1 MNLKKPNKKEIAKA
15 LGVSRSLLYY
25 QHKMQEKDFLLKQE
39 IEKTLRMFPSYGHKR
54 LALYLK
60 INKKRILRVM
70 HIFGIKPYRRRG
82 KKWRKS
88 KKKELEP
95 YLNLLLAEFPK
106 NPGHIWVS
114 DFTYFVWKKKNIYL
128 ATIMDLF
135 SREIVGFSVMTNHS
149 VQLVMNA
156 LLSAVHKH
164 PIAGILHSDQG
175 SEYLSKDYVEL
186 AESLGIRLSM
196 SHVASPWENG
206 YQESFYSQFKV
217 DLGDPGRFETL
228 GELVYEIYRAVWK
241 YNNERIHTA
250 LKMPPIQFVNQ
261 FLIVESVSKER
272 GILTN

>member
-1 MNLKKPNKKEIAKA
+1 MNLKKANKKEIAKA

-25 QHKMQEKDFLLKQE
+25 RHKMQEKDFLLKQE
-39 IEKTLRMFPSYGHKR
+39 IEKTLRIFPSYGHKR
-54 LALYLK
+54 LALHLK
-60 INKKRILRVM
+60 ANKKRILRVM

-88 KKKELEP
+88 KRKELEP
-95 YLNLLLAEFPK
+95 YPNLLLKEIPK
-106 NPGHIWVS
+106 SPSHIWVS
-114 DFTYFVWKKKNIYL
+114 DFTHFTWKKKTVYL

-135 SREIVGFSVMTNHS
+135 SREVVGFSVMTNHS
-149 VQLVMNA
+149 VHLVMNA

-175 SEYLSKDYVEL
+175 SEYSSKDYAGL
-186 AESLGIRLSM
+186 AASLGIRLSM

-217 DLGDPGRFETL
+217 DLGDPNRFESL
-228 GELVYEIYRAVWK
+228 GELVYEIYRTVWR

-250 LKMPPIQFVNQ
+250 LKMPPLQFVNQ
-261 FLIVESVSKER
+261 FLIAESVSKEM
-272 GILTN
+272 GT